1 MRLRATRDRQRS
13 LLIVSLSDQ
22 TPRDRREKIYQL
34 WNIRFIVLQR
44 IGITFR
50 RLFDELFVNLLPPGP
65 ILANP
70 LHARLASLGK
80 ERGKQRRKSTYDSS
94 AQC

>member
-1 MRLRATRDRQRS
+1 

-50 RLFDELFVNLLPPGP
+50 RLVDELFVNLLPPGP
-65 ILANP
+65 
-70 LHARLASLGK
+70 G
-80 ERGKQRRKSTYDSS
+80 
-94 AQC
+94 